1 MSIQPPLSE
10 LPIKTANSGFYR
22 GFSIDVTVVSK
33 IIIAA
38 LVVWC
43 IVWPEWAGQV
53 LGAWNSAILTS
64 FASWYIWVVTFFVV
78 VCLGLAIWPTA
89 GKMNLGAEG
98 EKPEFSNFSWFSMMF
113 GAGIGVGMLTFAVA
127 EPVSHF
133 QNNPEVIQGLTNG
146 GEADNV
152 RSAYKWSFLHWGLGA
167 WACYAIAG
175 LSLAFFSYRRGLPLT
190 IRSGLTPLFGTALSG
205 VLGTIID
212 IVAVVATI
220 LGVAQTLGFGV
231 EQFVAGLTRIGIDGL
246 VYAEGAVDAAG
257 DALSGPNSVG
267 IVVALLI
274 IMGASTLSALSGVG
288 KGIKWLSNI
297 NMVLSIFLL
306 GFFILFGATFFG
318 FNAFFVGIWDYLTAL
333 PWMSVNVFAG
343 TPLDTFLATAPASF
357 QALTPENATAAFG
370 ALSTPGASVESVN
383 AALASAAEAAEVAA
397 VTLPAADV
405 TAAISTTV
413 ENRQA
418 TWQGWW
424 PVFYWAWWIAF
435 APFVGLFLARISRGR
450 TIREFV
456 LGAMIVPSLMCFV
469 WFSWAGGTAISLEL
483 TGGADGA
490 IFGVSNGDKIFAV
503 TEVMLQAISEWLV
516 WGMAVLIVV
525 LLLTFLVTSADSAVL
540 IVNTINAAGDEGPK
554 ARPHILFWGAALAL
568 VVGGLL
574 VSGGT
579 NAIQTAMVIGALPF
593 SVVMALMAISLIKAI
608 YNDSRREKAGVE
620 AVTTNVDTGAGAMPA
635 E

>member
-1 MSIQPPLSE
+1 MAIQPPLTE
-10 LPIKTANSGFYR
+10 LPIKTAESGFYR
-22 GFSIDVTVVSK
+22 GFSVDVTVVSK
-33 IIIAA
+33 IIIGA

-43 IVWPEWAGQV
+43 IVWPTEAGTV
-53 LGAWNSAILTS
+53 LGNWNSVILAN
-64 FASWYIWVVTFFVV
+64 FAAWYIWVVAFFII

-89 GKMNLGAEG
+89 GRLLLGQPG

-127 EPVSHF
+127 EPVAHF
-133 QNNPEVIQGLTNG
+133 GSNPETIQGLTTG
-146 GEADNV
+146 GTADNI

-167 WACYAIAG
+167 WACYAICG

-190 IRSGLTPLFGTALSG
+190 IRSGLTPLFGSALSG
-205 VLGTIID
+205 ILGTIID

-231 EQFVAGLTRIGIDGL
+231 EQFVAGLTRIGIGGLTNVDG
-246 VYAEGAVDAAG
+246 GA
-257 DALSGPNSVG
+257 STFG
-267 IVVALLI
+267 IIVALI
-274 IMGASTLSALSGVG
+274 VIMGASTLSALSGVG

-306 GFFILFGATFFG
+306 GFFILFGATWFG
-318 FNAFFVGIWDYLTAL
+318 FNAMFVGIWDYLLAL
-333 PWMSVNVFAG
+333 PYMSFNVFSSDG
-343 TPLDTFLATAPASF
+343 VDGS
-357 QALTPENATAAFG
+357 
-370 ALSTPGASVESVN
+370 
-383 AALASAAEAAEVAA
+383 VAA
-397 VTLPAADV
+397 NLA
-405 TAAISTTV
+405 
-413 ENRQA
+413 Q
-418 TWQGWW
+418 WQGWW

-469 WFSWAGGTAISLEL
+469 WFSWAGGTAIDLEL
-483 TGGADGA
+483 NGGANGV
-490 IFGVSNGDKIFAV
+490 IFDAPNSDKIFAV
-503 TEVMLQAISEWLV
+503 TEFMLAPIAEILSWA
-516 WGMAVLIVV
+516 MAVMIVV
-525 LLLTFLVTSADSAVL
+525 LLMTFLVTSADSAVL

-554 ARPHILFWGAALAL
+554 ARPHILFWGVALGL
-568 VVGGLL
+568 VVAGLL

-579 NAIQTAMVIGALPF
+579 GAIQTAMVIGALPF

-608 YNDSRREKAGVE
+608 YNDGKREAAGVPSIHSE
-620 AVTTNVDTGAGAMPA
+620 IEGATGNGLAAQ